1 MLSQIPFELP
11 LKFLPGLASG
21 EIIRY
26 GTILKHSGTGQ
37 ILGHLQESGVAQTLL
52 SHALSSV
59 TSVTSPIS
67 LASTVLNAGVSVYTA
82 VQVRQ
87 LKAMMETLQAFQIA
101 TLGISLIGVGVSVG
115 GFLYMRKRFNNLDSR
130 LDRLLDTVKTGFEN
144 LEKSGVRQ
152 QMSRTKSLV
161 QRAELA
167 RTLIDSSKEYKEV
180 AAQLGE
186 QAAYFE
192 GEIVHLISAKGVI
205 NHETFWLL
213 AQLWMLCNSV
223 RLDCQIWA
231 NELLNALHVSEK
243 IAVEYQGVFD
253 RIGPTSF
260 DVGHSEG
267 RSTVRFLRD
276 ATDAA
281 HTKPFLLDYLRTKRL
296 DGPIYIES
304 LERETEQPMLFLKI
318 S

>member
-1 MLSQIPFELP
+1 MLSQIPFDLP
-11 LKFLPGLASG
+11 VKFLPGLASG
-21 EIIRY
+21 EIVRY
-26 GTILKHSGTGQ
+26 GTLLKHTGTGQ
-37 ILGHLQESGVAQTLL
+37 ILGHLQETGIAQNLI
-52 SHALSSV
+52 SNALS
-59 TSVTSPIS
+59 SVTSPIS
-67 LASTVLNAGVSVYTA
+67 LVSSVLNAGASVYTA

-101 TLGISLIGVGVSVG
+101 TLGVSLIGVGVSVG

-130 LDRLLDTVKTGFEN
+130 LDKLLDTVKTGFEN

-167 RTLIDSSKEYKEV
+167 RTMMDSSKEYKEV

-192 GEIVHLISAKGVI
+192 GEIVHLISTKGSI
-205 NHETFWLL
+205 NHHTFWLL

-223 RLDCQIWA
+223 RLDCQIRA
-231 NELLNALHVSEK
+231 NELRNALHVSEK
-243 IAVEYQGVFD
+243 IAIEYQGVFE

-260 DVGHSEG
+260 DVDHTEG
-267 RSTVRFLRD
+267 RSTVRFFRD

-281 HTKPFLLDYLRTKRL
+281 HTKPFLLDYLRTHQL
-296 DGPIYIES
+296 DGPSYIES
-304 LERETEQPMLFLKI
+304 LEREAEQPMLFLKV